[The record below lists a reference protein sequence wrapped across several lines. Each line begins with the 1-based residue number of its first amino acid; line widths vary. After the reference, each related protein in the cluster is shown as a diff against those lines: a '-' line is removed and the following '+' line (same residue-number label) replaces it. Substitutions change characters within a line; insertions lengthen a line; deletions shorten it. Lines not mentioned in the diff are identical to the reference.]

1 MASGKVITKSS
12 SKSFGTNVASK
23 TTDSFSINASG
34 ISISLASLPNEKN
47 VQSAMDRITNKTAA
61 SASAPGSPEEGDIW
75 YDTDDDE
82 FYVRDEDSWNEVV
95 TSVSGTV
102 DGGSY

>member
-34 ISISLASLPNEKN
+34 ISISLASLPDEKN

-61 SASAPGSPEEGDIW
+61 SATAPGNPLEGDIW
-75 YDTDDDE
+75 YDTDDDK

-95 TSVSGTV
+95 SSRSGTV

>member
-1 MASGKVITKSS
+1 MPSGKVTSNS
-12 SKSFGTNVASK
+12 ATKSFGTQNASK

-34 ISISLASLPNEKN
+34 IPITLASLPDEKN

-61 SASAPGSPEEGDIW
+61 SATAPGSPEEGDIW

>member
-12 SKSFGTNVASK
+12 SKSFGTNVASN

-34 ISISLASLPNEKN
+34 ISISLASLPDEKN

-61 SASAPGSPEEGDIW
+61 SATAPGNPLEGDIW
-75 YDTDDDE
+75 YDTDDDK
-82 FYVRDEDSWNEVV
+82 FYVRDEDSWNEIV
-95 TSVSGTV
+95 SSRSGTV
-102 DGGSY
+102 DGGAY

>member
-1 MASGKVITKSS
+1 MASVKVITKSS

-34 ISISLASLPNEKN
+34 ISISLASLPDEKN

-61 SASAPGSPEEGDIW
+61 SATAPGNPLEGDIW
-75 YDTDDDE
+75 YDTDDDK
-82 FYVRDEDSWNEVV
+82 FYVRDEDSWKEVV
-95 TSVSGTV
+95 SSRSGTV

>member
-75 YDTDDDE
+75 YDTDDDK

-95 TSVSGTV
+95 SSRSGTV

>member
-34 ISISLASLPNEKN
+34 ISISLVSLPNEKN
-47 VQSAMDRITNKTAA
+47 VQSAMDRITGKTAA
-61 SASAPGSPEEGDIW
+61 SASAPGSPIEGDMW
-75 YDTDDDE
+75 YDTDDDK

-95 TSVSGTV
+95 SSRSGTV

>member
-34 ISISLASLPNEKN
+34 ISISLASLPDEKN

>member
-34 ISISLASLPNEKN
+34 ISISLASLPDEKN

-61 SASAPGSPEEGDIW
+61 SATAPGNPLEGDIW
-75 YDTDDDE
+75 YDTDDDK
-82 FYVRDEDSWNEVV
+82 FYVRDEDSWNEIV
-95 TSVSGTV
+95 SSRSGTV
-102 DGGSY
+102 DGGAY

>member
-1 MASGKVITKSS
+1 MPSGKVTTKSS
-12 SKSFGTNVASK
+12 TKSFGSNIVSK
-23 TTDSFSINASG
+23 TSDSFSINAAG
-34 ISISLASLPNEKN
+34 ISISLASLPDERN

-61 SASAPGSPEEGDIW
+61 STSAPGSPEEGDIW

>member
-34 ISISLASLPNEKN
+34 ISISLASLPDEKN

-61 SASAPGSPEEGDIW
+61 SATAPGNPLEGDIW
-75 YDTDDDE
+75 YDTDDDK

-95 TSVSGTV
+95 SSRSGTV
-102 DGGSY
+102 DGGAY

>member
-34 ISISLASLPNEKN
+34 ISISLASLPDEKN

-61 SASAPGSPEEGDIW
+61 SATAPGNPLEGDIW
-75 YDTDDDE
+75 YDTDDDK
-82 FYVRDEDSWNEVV
+82 FYVSDEDSWNEVV
-95 TSVSGTV
+95 SSRSGTV

>member
-82 FYVRDEDSWNEVV
+82 FYVRDENSWNEVV

>member
-1 MASGKVITKSS
+1 MSKVKIPTQSAT
-12 SKSFGTNVASK
+12 KSFGIQKASK
-23 TTDSFSINASG
+23 TQDSFKINASG
-34 ISISLASLPNEKN
+34 ISISLQNLPNEKN
-47 VQSAMDRITNKTAA
+47 VQSAMDRITGKTAA
-61 SASAPGSPEEGDIW
+61 QASAPGAPVEGDIW

-82 FYVRDEDSWNEVV
+82 FYVRDENSWNEVV

>member
-34 ISISLASLPNEKN
+34 ISISLAGLPDEKN

-61 SASAPGSPEEGDIW
+61 SATAPGNPLEGDIW
-75 YDTDDDE
+75 YDTDDDK

-95 TSVSGTV
+95 SSRSGTV

>member
-1 MASGKVITKSS
+1 MPSGKVTTKSS
-12 SKSFGTNVASK
+12 TKSFGSNIVSK
-23 TTDSFSINASG
+23 TSDSFSINAAG

-61 SASAPGSPEEGDIW
+61 SAAAPGSPEEGDIW